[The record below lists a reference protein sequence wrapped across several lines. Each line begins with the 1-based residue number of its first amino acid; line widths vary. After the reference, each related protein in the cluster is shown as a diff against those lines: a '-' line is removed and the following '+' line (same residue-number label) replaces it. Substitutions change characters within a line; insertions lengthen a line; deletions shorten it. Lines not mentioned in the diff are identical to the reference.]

1 MRKEI
6 TDAEIV
12 AAAKAIFAR
21 NIGGGPRPILW
32 DSLSITGRW
41 AFIEF
46 AYHALKAAR
55 EQRS

>member
-1 MRKEI
+1 MRKQI
-6 TDAEIV
+6 TDAQIV

-32 DSLSITGRW
+32 DSLSIAGRW

-46 AYHALKAAR
+46 AYYALKAAR
-55 EQRS
+55 EA